1 MRLHPCTLPSALTTA
16 RRVSDSLPPCCLAK
30 KILAPT
36 PAEAQRSGFGGKRRK
51 RGTSELTRPRG
62 SERYGAASDVSAN
75 AHRGRGMGGLSL
87 ERQAERLSDI
97 VGQAQPP
104 LAAVLRAAARTHF
117 VAKSAPLGTPSRAS
131 LDCAPLLLGSERKPL
146 RWVSVR
152 VRRGKRK
159 TEGGK
164 NL

>member
-16 RRVSDSLPPCCLAK
+16 RR
-30 KILAPT
+30 
-36 PAEAQRSGFGGKRRK
+36 EMRERR
-51 RGTSELTRPRG
+51 GV
-62 SERYGAASDVSAN
+62 D
-75 AHRGRGMGGLSL
+75 GLSL

-117 VAKSAPLGTPSRAS
+117 VAKSAPLGTPSRAF
-131 LDCAPLLLGSERKPL
+131 LGDAPLLLNSEREPL
-146 RWVSVR
+146 RWVPVR
-152 VRRGKRK
+152 VGRGKRK
-159 TEGGK
+159 AEGGK